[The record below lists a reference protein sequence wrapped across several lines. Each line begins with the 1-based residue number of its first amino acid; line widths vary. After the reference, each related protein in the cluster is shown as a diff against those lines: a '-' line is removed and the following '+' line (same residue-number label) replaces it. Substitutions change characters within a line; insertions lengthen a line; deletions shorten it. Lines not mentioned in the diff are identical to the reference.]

1 LPSPEFEA
9 PEALLNSDEIND
21 LFNSVG
27 DFYRGKERTTFTRI
41 NTMTALEK
49 ILMGNLPQTA
59 ELDLLEQVFGPEL
72 VEALLGKRPL
82 GAKVW
87 EEMMGVINAPRTLM
101 TTFDVSAILRQAAT
115 TVGSREFYGNIP
127 LYLRSFASQ
136 RFTDTVE
143 VAMRSHPLYQRA
155 LDDKLALTFG
165 GRRALPLGEREEAFM
180 LPGERTFIGNLIRKI
195 PGVRQSERG
204 HLTFLSKLRLDM
216 YANNIDKVAAGE
228 GDALASMINAF
239 TGRGEI
245 GPLKDYTPL
254 LSGLMFSARRQASLV
269 QIPLSLFSRSP
280 HVRKLAARNLMAFVG
295 TGVGLLSLLKMSGLA
310 DVEMDPR
317 SSNWGKIRVGPTR
330 LDIWAGFQPMAR
342 FIAQAATGQ
351 KKISS
356 GALVDVG
363 LLSAAGTFL
372 RNKLSPAAGQVVD
385 VARGETAIG
394 EDIAFTPEVIG
405 REAYENL
412 TSLFIQDVFEAVKE
426 GGWAHGLLALPAGFG
441 VGVQS
446 YTTPSEELAARFEK
460 QYPDLAPY
468 NPEVHRVIVDAD
480 PELSAILGKSE
491 GRERVESAL
500 EGPIAALAPV
510 AEQVRQDNPA
520 AGPQFRNQYS
530 DFKKIAFGA
539 TSAAFADVDFRDP
552 ESEAGRL
559 RQEFNELNPFSEEFF
574 DVDSAQPDWFA
585 FGAERDRLIGEIDA
599 LVPGF
604 KDAYEARLRLPA
616 ELQDVETRFL
626 QAQQLRNQLSDIPQF
641 RGISVERKRE
651 IDAFLRRV
659 RAIRDRIKDERGPDS
674 PDVPTME
681 EAIERAGQAL
691 GKDSRFILEARA
703 LQSAS
708 ARQRLLNLDYVRFI
722 VENAEQLLYF
732 YPELRTDTIRRV
744 LAATSS

>member
-1 LPSPEFEA
+1 
-9 PEALLNSDEIND
+9 
-21 LFNSVG
+21 
-27 DFYRGKERTTFTRI
+27 
-41 NTMTALEK
+41 
-49 ILMGNLPQTA
+49 
-59 ELDLLEQVFGPEL
+59 
-72 VEALLGKRPL
+72 
-82 GAKVW
+82 
-87 EEMMGVINAPRTLM
+87 
-101 TTFDVSAILRQAAT
+101 
-115 TVGSREFYGNIP
+115 
-127 LYLRSFASQ
+127 
-136 RFTDTVE
+136 
-143 VAMRSHPLYQRA
+143 
-155 LDDKLALTFG
+155 
-165 GRRALPLGEREEAFM
+165 
-180 LPGERTFIGNLIRKI
+180 
-195 PGVRQSERG
+195 
-204 HLTFLSKLRLDM
+204 M

-330 LDIWAGFQPMAR
+330 LDIWAGFQPLGR
-342 FIAQAATGQ
+342 LIAQAASGQ

-372 RNKLSPAAGQVVD
+372 RNKLSPAAGEVVD

-500 EGPIAALAPV
+500 EGPVAALAPV
-510 AEQVRQDNPA
+510 AEQVRQNNPA

-552 ESEAGRL
+552 ESESGRL
-559 RQEFNELNPFSEEFF
+559 RQEFNELNPFSEQFF

-585 FGAERDRLIGEIDA
+585 FGQERDRLIGEIDA

-674 PDVPTME
+674 PDIPTME

-703 LQSAS
+703 LQSTS

-722 VENAEQLLYF
+722 VENADQLLYF
-732 YPELRTDTIRRV
+732 YPELRTDVIRRV
-744 LAATSS
+744 LAAR